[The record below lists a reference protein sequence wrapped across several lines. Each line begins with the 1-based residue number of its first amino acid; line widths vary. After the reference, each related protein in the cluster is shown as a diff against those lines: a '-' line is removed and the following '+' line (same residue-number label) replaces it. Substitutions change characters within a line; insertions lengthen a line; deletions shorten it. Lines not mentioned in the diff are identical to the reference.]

1 MEEEDFVITLQEDGW
16 TLGSMQSYNQQYDHI
31 FVQALTTLKTKAKDD
46 KGKTYW
52 IYPNEEVTD
61 DFERKHVLEIRPSV
75 VLAKNV
81 KRKDLVFALLNR
93 EVIEAMWAE
102 LINSNE

>member
-16 TLGSMQSYNQQYDHI
+16 TLGSVQSYNQQHDHI
-31 FVQALTTLKTKAKDD
+31 SVQALSTLKTKAKDD

-52 IYPNEEVTD
+52 IYPNEEVTHD
-61 DFERKHVLEIRPSV
+61 LDRKHVLGIRPSV

-81 KRKDLVFALLNR
+81 KRKDLVIALLNH
-93 EVIEAMWAE
+93 EIIEA
-102 LINSNE
+102 L